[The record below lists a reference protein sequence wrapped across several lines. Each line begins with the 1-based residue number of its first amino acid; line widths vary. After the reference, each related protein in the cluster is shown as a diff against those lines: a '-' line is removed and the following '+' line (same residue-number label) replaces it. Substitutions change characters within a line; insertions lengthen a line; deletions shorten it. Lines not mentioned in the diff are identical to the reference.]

1 MNGSTTDASS
11 SDPAFT
17 RGISVGTNGVWY
29 ECQAP
34 DFRSLLRI
42 ALSQSLVN
50 RKGQILN
57 SLTPSDR

>member
-42 ALSQSLVN
+42 ALSQYLANHKV
-50 RKGQILN
+50 
-57 SLTPSDR
+57 

>member
-29 ECQAP
+29 ECQASNLG
-34 DFRSLLRI
+34 RRLESHYHTRW
-42 ALSQSLVN
+42 
-50 RKGQILN
+50 
-57 SLTPSDR
+57 